1 MEYIIVCGIVIIGA
15 LLTFFSGFGLGTLLL
30 PTFSIFFPV
39 SFAVAATGVVHFANN
54 VFKFLLVY
62 RNVNLKVLFTFGLPA
77 LLAAI
82 IGSYLLISIG
92 ESSILYHYSIGSITA
107 QVTSLK
113 ILIGS
118 LMLFFAIWEFIPQVE
133 KLQFSPKYLPIG
145 GILSG
150 FFGGLS
156 GHQGAFR
163 SAFLVKS
170 GLNKEAFIATS
181 NAIAL
186 VIDIARLSV
195 YATGLKFEFIG
206 ESYGIVISA
215 TFAAFAGTILGNQ
228 LLKKT
233 SLNFLKNLVGL
244 FLAGMGILIILGIL

>member
-1 MEYIIVCGIVIIGA
+1 MEYIIVCGVVIIGA

-39 SFAVAATGVVHFANN
+39 SFAVAATGIVHFANN
-54 VFKFLLVY
+54 LFKFLLVF
-62 RNVNLKVLFTFGLPA
+62 RNVNFSVFLKFGLPA
-77 LLAAI
+77 LFAALF
-82 IGSYLLISIG
+82 GSYLLISIG
-92 ESSILYHYSIGSITA
+92 ESSVLHQYSIGTISA
-107 QVTSLK
+107 QVTTLK

-118 LMLFFAIWEFIPQVE
+118 LMLFFALWEFIPQVE
-133 KLQFSPKYLPIG
+133 QLQFSSRYLPLG

-170 GLNKEAFIATS
+170 GLNKEEFIATS

-186 VIDIARLSV
+186 IIDIARLSV
-195 YATGLKFEFIG
+195 YATGLKFELIIG
-206 ESYGIVISA
+206 SSGIVIAA

-244 FLAGMGILIILGIL
+244 FLALMGILIILGIL

>member
-1 MEYIIVCGIVIIGA
+1 MEYIIVCVIVIFGA

-39 SFAVAATGVVHFANN
+39 SFAIAATGIVHFSNN

-62 RNVNLKVLFTFGLPA
+62 KNINFKVLIKFGFPA
-77 LLAAI
+77 LAAAI
-82 IGSYLLISIG
+82 LGSYFLISIG
-92 ESSILYHYSIGSITA
+92 ESSILHIYSIGSIKA
-107 QVTSLK
+107 QVTTLK
-113 ILIGS
+113 IVVGA

-133 KLQFSPKYLPIG
+133 KLQFSPKYLPLG
-145 GILSG
+145 GFLSG

-163 SAFLVKS
+163 SAFLIQV
-170 GLNKEAFIATS
+170 GLSKDEFIATS

-186 VIDIARLSV
+186 IIDVARLSV
-195 YATGLKFEFIG
+195 YATGLQFEIL
-206 ESYGIVISA
+206 EASSGIIIAA
-215 TFAAFAGTILGNQ
+215 TIAAFLGTYIGNQ

-233 SLNFLKNLVGL
+233 SFKFLKNFVGA
-244 FLAGMGILIILGIL
+244 FLAIMGLLIIMGIL

>member
-1 MEYIIVCGIVIIGA
+1 MEYIVVCAIVIIGA

-62 RNVNLKVLFTFGLPA
+62 RNVNLKVLMKFGLPA

-92 ESSILYHYSIGSITA
+92 ESAILLEYSIGSIRA
-107 QVTSLK
+107 EVTSLK
-113 ILIGS
+113 ILVGF
-118 LMLFFAIWEFIPQVE
+118 LMLFFAIWEFIPHVE

-163 SAFLVKS
+163 SAFLIKS
-170 GLNKEAFIATS
+170 GLNKEGFIATS

-186 VIDIARLSV
+186 LIDMARLCV
-195 YATGLKFEFIG
+195 YATGLEFEFIG
-206 ESYGIVISA
+206 ESYGIIIAA
-215 TFAAFAGTILGNQ
+215 TIAAFIGTITGNQ

-244 FLAGMGILIILGIL
+244 FLAIMGVLVILGIL

>member
-54 VFKFLLVY
+54 IFKFLLVY
-62 RNVNLKVLFTFGLPA
+62 RNVNLKVLMKFGFPA
-77 LLAAI
+77 LFAAI
-82 IGSYLLISIG
+82 LGSYLLISIG
-92 ESSILYHYSIGSITA
+92 ESAILYNYSIGSIRA
-107 QVTSLK
+107 EVTSLK
-113 ILIGS
+113 ILVGF
-118 LMLFFAIWEFIPQVE
+118 LMLFFAIWEFIPQVD
-133 KLQFSPKYLPIG
+133 KLQFSQKYLPIG
-145 GILSG
+145 GLLSG

-206 ESYGIVISA
+206 ESYGIVIAA

-233 SLNFLKNLVGL
+233 SLNFLKILVGF
-244 FLAGMGILIILGIL
+244 FLTIMGILIIMGIL

>member
-1 MEYIIVCGIVIIGA
+1 MEYIIVCVIVIFGA

-39 SFAVAATGVVHFANN
+39 SFAIAATGIVHFSNN
-54 VFKFLLVY
+54 VFKFLLVF
-62 RNVNLKVLFTFGLPA
+62 RNINFQVLLKFGIPA

-82 IGSYLLISIG
+82 LGSYFLISIG
-92 ESSILYHYSIGSITA
+92 ESSIIHSYSIGSVKA

-113 ILIGS
+113 ILIGA

-133 KLQFSPKYLPIG
+133 KLQFSPKYLPVG

-163 SAFLVKS
+163 SAFLVQS
-170 GLNKEAFIATS
+170 GLSKDEFIATS

-186 VIDIARLSV
+186 VIDVARLSV
-195 YATGLKFEFIG
+195 YATGLQFEILKD
-206 ESYGIVISA
+206 STGIILAA
-215 TFAAFAGTILGNQ
+215 TIAAFFGTLLGNQ
-228 LLKKT
+228 ILKKT
-233 SLNFLKNLVGL
+233 SFKFLKNLVGL
-244 FLAGMGILIILGIL
+244 FLAIMGLLIIAGIL

>member
-1 MEYIIVCGIVIIGA
+1 MEYIIVCGIVIIGS

-30 PTFSIFFPV
+30 PTFSVFFPV

-54 VFKFLLVY
+54 IFKFILVY
-62 RNVNLKVLFTFGLPA
+62 RNVNLKVLMKFGIPA
-77 LLAAI
+77 LFAALL
-82 IGSYLLISIG
+82 GSYLLISIG
-92 ESSILYHYSIGSITA
+92 ESATLYNYSIGSIKA
-107 QVTSLK
+107 EVTSLK
-113 ILIGS
+113 MLVGF
-118 LMLFFAIWEFIPQVE
+118 LMLFFAIWEFIPQVDN
-133 KLQFSPKYLPIG
+133 LQFSPKYLPVG
-145 GILSG
+145 GLLSG

-206 ESYGIVISA
+206 ESYGIVIAS
-215 TFAAFAGTILGNQ
+215 TFAAFAGTIFGNQ

-233 SLNFLKNLVGL
+233 SLNFLKILVGL
-244 FLAGMGILIILGIL
+244 FLAIMGILIILGIL

>member
-39 SFAVAATGVVHFANN
+39 SFAVAATGIVHFANN
-54 VFKFLLVY
+54 IFKFLLVY
-62 RNVNLKVLFTFGLPA
+62 RNVNLKVLMKFGFPA

-92 ESSILYHYSIGSITA
+92 ESSILFNYSIGYITA
-107 QVTSLK
+107 EITSLK
-113 ILIGS
+113 ILIGF

-133 KLQFSPKYLPIG
+133 KLQFSPKYLPVG
-145 GILSG
+145 GLLSG

-186 VIDIARLSV
+186 IIDIARLSV
-195 YATGLKFEFIG
+195 YATGLKFEFIIG
-206 ESYGIVISA
+206 SAGIVIA
-215 TFAAFAGTILGNQ
+215 AIFAAFTGTIIGNQ

-244 FLAGMGILIILGIL
+244 FLAVMGILIILGIL

>member
-1 MEYIIVCGIVIIGA
+1 MEYIIVCGIVIIGS

-62 RNVNLKVLFTFGLPA
+62 RNVNLKVLMKFGFPA
-77 LLAAI
+77 LFAALL
-82 IGSYLLISIG
+82 GSYLLISIG
-92 ESSILYHYSIGSITA
+92 ESAILYNYSIGPIKA
-107 QVTSLK
+107 EVTSLK
-113 ILIGS
+113 MLVGF
-118 LMLFFAIWEFIPQVE
+118 LMLFFAIWEFIPQVD

-145 GILSG
+145 GLLSG

-195 YATGLKFEFIG
+195 YATGLNFEFIG
-206 ESYGIVISA
+206 ESYGIVIAA
-215 TFAAFAGTILGNQ
+215 TFAAFTGTIIGNQ

-233 SLNFLKNLVGL
+233 SLNFLKILVGL
-244 FLAGMGILIILGIL
+244 FLSIMGILIILGIL

>member
-1 MEYIIVCGIVIIGA
+1 MEYIIVCVIVIFGA

-39 SFAVAATGVVHFANN
+39 TFAVAATGIVHFSNN

-62 RNVNLKVLFTFGLPA
+62 RNINFKVLLKFGFPA
-77 LLAAI
+77 LLAALL
-82 IGSYLLISIG
+82 GSFCLISIG
-92 ESSILYHYSIGSITA
+92 ESSVVHTYSVGTVVA
-107 QVTSLK
+107 QVTILK
-113 ILIGS
+113 IVIGA
-118 LMLFFAIWEFIPQVE
+118 LMLIFAIWEFIPQVE

-145 GILSG
+145 GFLSG

-163 SAFLVKS
+163 SAFLVQS
-170 GLNKEAFIATS
+170 GLTKDEFISTS

-186 VIDIARLSV
+186 IIDLARLSV
-195 YATGLKFEFIG
+195 YASGLQFEMLKG
-206 ESYGIVISA
+206 SSGIIIAA
-215 TFAAFAGTILGNQ
+215 TFAAFWGTFIGNK

-233 SLNFLKNLVGL
+233 SFIFLKQLVGL
-244 FLAGMGILIILGIL
+244 FLAIMGILIIAGIL

>member
-39 SFAVAATGVVHFANN
+39 SFAVAATGIVHFANN
-54 VFKFLLVY
+54 IFKFLLVY
-62 RNVNLKVLFTFGLPA
+62 RNVNLKVLMKFGFPA

-92 ESSILYHYSIGSITA
+92 ESSILFNYSIGYITA
-107 QVTSLK
+107 EITSLK
-113 ILIGS
+113 ILIGF

-133 KLQFSPKYLPIG
+133 KLQFSPKYLPVG
-145 GILSG
+145 GLLSG

-170 GLNKEAFIATS
+170 GLNKEEFIATS

-186 VIDIARLSV
+186 IIDIARLSV
-195 YATGLKFEFIG
+195 YATGLKFEFIIG
-206 ESYGIVISA
+206 SAGIVIA
-215 TFAAFAGTILGNQ
+215 AIFAAFTGTIIGNQ

-244 FLAGMGILIILGIL
+244 FLAVMGILIILGIL